1 MERDPHPEGRLA
13 LRKQLAYA
21 APATALALIG
31 TTFYVFVPKFYSDVV
46 GVRLGVL
53 SLVVLFSRIWDAL
66 IDPAAGH
73 LSDRT
78 RTRWGRRRPW
88 MCAAA
93 LPLAVAFLCV
103 AAPPAALSSN
113 AASAWLGGWTFLL
126 FLFWTAAVIP
136 YEALGAELTF
146 DHDERNRL
154 FGWREGA
161 MILGTVLA
169 AVLPEVLG
177 GVFGD
182 SQAAAQRATFAT
194 IGGVGALL
202 LLPAV
207 GFSVLSLPERQ
218 LRDAQIPQP
227 LSGDGLGTVF
237 RNKPFRIL
245 VIAYTVSALGS
256 QLPATLI
263 LFYVQHVLGNTRGG
277 LFLLLYLA
285 TGFAFIPLWVFLGG
299 RLEKRTA
306 WVSAMAVNTL
316 AFAGV
321 ALLGQGDAGWYAA
334 LVALSAV
341 GLGGTVVIPASME
354 ADVIDCDEAEN
365 GVRREGVFSGIWS
378 ICKKLAAA
386 LGAGIGLAA
395 LDAAG
400 YVPNSRQP
408 ESAVL
413 ALRWLYAGV
422 PCVCNMVAI
431 AIASRYPITRG
442 MHAALRREID
452 ERVDS
457 SGGGP

>member
-1 MERDPHPEGRLA
+1 MERDAHPDGRLGF
-13 LRKQLAYA
+13 RKQLAYA
-21 APATALALIG
+21 VPAAALALIG
-31 TTFYVFVPKFYSDVV
+31 TTFYVFIPKFYSDVV

-53 SLVVLFSRIWDAL
+53 SLVVLFSRIWDAV

-88 MCAAA
+88 MGVAA
-93 LPLAVAFLCV
+93 LPLAITFFCV
-103 AAPPAALSSN
+103 ATPPATLSST
-113 AASAWLGGWTFLL
+113 AATAWLGVWTFLL
-126 FLFWTAAVIP
+126 FLFWTALVIP

-169 AVLPEVLG
+169 ALLPEMLA
-177 GVFGD
+177 GVYGT
-182 SQAAAQRATFAT
+182 SPAAAQRATFAT
-194 IGGVGALL
+194 IGVLGALL

-207 GFSVLSLPERQ
+207 GFSVLSLPERH
-218 LRDAQIPQP
+218 LRDTQVPRP
-227 LSGDGLGTVF
+227 LSADGLGAVF

-263 LFYVQHVLGNTRGG
+263 LFYVQHVLGSTRGG

-306 WVSAMAVNTL
+306 WVTAMAVNTV

-321 ALLGQGDAGWYAA
+321 ALLGHGDMGWYAA

-400 YVPNSRQP
+400 YVPNGQQP
-408 ESAVL
+408 ESAVQ
-413 ALRWLYAGV
+413 ALRWLYAGSRAYATWL
-422 PCVCNMVAI
+422 PSGSRTAI
-431 AIASRYPITRG
+431 LSPGACTRRC
-442 MHAALRREID
+442 A
-452 ERVDS
+452 
-457 SGGGP
+457 